1 MEGCWFEA
9 AKGRVVARR
18 RETVIHNCSISER
31 MVKMMFAA
39 GDSPR
44 WGGAGGGNIHT
55 GVLSHRA
62 SGYTPITPSVMRKYN
77 TDRRI
82 ALSG

>member
-1 MEGCWFEA
+1 M
-9 AKGRVVARR
+9 
-18 RETVIHNCSISER
+18 IHNCSISER

-39 GDSPR
+39 GDSPC
-44 WGGAGGGNIHT
+44 WGGAEGNIHT

-77 TDRRI
+77 TDHRI

>member
-1 MEGCWFEA
+1 M
-9 AKGRVVARR
+9 ARR

-39 GDSPR
+39 GDSPC
-44 WGGAGGGNIHT
+44 WGGAGGGGGGNIHT

-77 TDRRI
+77 TDHRI